1 MSRPLRSLGLAAVVV
16 LLSVPSALAVSPGEN
31 GRIYFYACGN
41 PCQNYDIYSVAPGG
55 GDLVNL
61 TEAVT
66 APPGPPDA
74 AFEPS
79 VSADGSRIAFGV
91 DSQATAEIWVINADG
106 SGAKQLTHDNLL
118 DQAPAISPDG
128 SRVVWNQWSPFPTYL
143 ERDLWTMGSDGS
155 GQQLFFDGGNEERSS
170 QFTPDGQ
177 TLVVGSETGDYDIRK
192 IPASLA
198 GAPYTTSTGI
208 ADEDDQLT
216 YEPTV
221 SPDGGQVAFMQVP
234 TSAPLGSPFDIYG
247 VSIEGGTPIPLFDT
261 AASER
266 DPSYS
271 PDGTKMAFS
280 ADGVAMI
287 GSADG
292 SGEPQPLD
300 IGVAQSP
307 GGFEWAVKPP
317 PPPKGNPLPPPEAK
331 APNGRI
337 GKHPK
342 RRTTQR
348 RAKFTFSSSLSGSSF
363 ECKLDKRRFRPCKSP
378 FERKLRLGRHVF
390 LLRAISATGTADPTP
405 AVFRWR
411 ILRALCRAGSCG

>member
-1 MSRPLRSLGLAAVVV
+1 MALLLRSVGLSVAALLLAAT
-16 LLSVPSALAVSPGEN
+16 SALAVSPGEN
-31 GRIYFYACGN
+31 GRIYFYACGD
-41 PCQNYDIYSVAPGG
+41 PCQTYDIYSVAPGG
-55 GDLVNL
+55 GDLINL
-61 TEAVT
+61 TEAIT
-66 APPGPPDA
+66 APLGPPDA

-79 VSADGSRIAFGV
+79 ISGDGSRITFGV

-106 SGAKQLTHDNLL
+106 SGAKQLTNDNLL

-128 SRVVWNQWSPFPTYL
+128 SRIVWNQWSPFPGYTA
-143 ERDLWTMGSDGS
+143 RDIWTMGSDGS

-192 IPASLA
+192 VPASLA

-221 SPDGGQVAFMQVP
+221 SPDGSRVAFMQVP
-234 TSAPLGSPFDIYG
+234 TAAPFGTPFDIYD
-247 VSIEGGTPIPLFDT
+247 VSIGGGAPEPLFD
-261 AASER
+261 APGSER

-280 ADGVAMI
+280 LDGVAMI
-287 GSADG
+287 GNADG
-292 SGEPQPLD
+292 SGEPQPLN

-307 GGFEWAVKPP
+307 GGFEWAVKPQP
-317 PPPKGNPLPPPEAK
+317 PAATVSEPTGPVAK
-331 APNGRI
+331 APAPNGRI

-342 RRTTQR
+342 KRSTQR
-348 RAKFTFSSSLSGSSF
+348 NIRFTFSSSAPGSSF
-363 ECKLDKRRFRPCKSP
+363 ECKLDRGRYRSCKSP
-378 FERKLRLGRHVF
+378 FKRRLKPGPHAFRLRAVGPSGVPDPTAAVFHWIILRLR
-390 LLRAISATGTADPTP
+390 PQ
-405 AVFRWR
+405 
-411 ILRALCRAGSCG
+411 

>member
-1 MSRPLRSLGLAAVVV
+1 MSRLLWSAGLALAG
-16 LLSVPSALAVSPGEN
+16 LLLAASPSFAVSPGEN
-31 GRIYFYACGN
+31 GRIYFHACGN
-41 PCQNYDIYSVAPGG
+41 PCSNYDIYSVAPGG

-61 TEAVT
+61 TGPLT
-66 APPGPPDA
+66 APVGSPDS

-79 VSADGSRIAFGV
+79 VSADGNRIVFGV
-91 DSQATAEIWVINADG
+91 DSQASSEIWIVNADG
-106 SGAKQLTHDNLL
+106 SGAKQLTDDNLL

-128 SRVVWNQWSPFPTYL
+128 TRVVWNQHSPFPTYL
-143 ERDLWTMGSDGS
+143 ERNIWTMGSDGS

-221 SPDGGQVAFMQVP
+221 SPDGSKVAFMQVP

-247 VSIEGGTPIPLFDT
+247 VSIDGGTPVPLFDA

-271 PDGTKMAFS
+271 PDGTKMAFTV
-280 ADGVAMI
+280 DGVPMI
-287 GSADG
+287 GNADG

-300 IGVAQSP
+300 IGVASAA
-307 GGFEWAVKPP
+307 GGFEWAAKPQPAPGP
-317 PPPKGNPLPPPEAK
+317 PSPGPSPEA

-342 RRTTQR
+342 KRTKKRRV
-348 RAKFTFSSSLSGSSF
+348 KFTFSSSVPGSSF
-363 ECKLDKRRFRPCKSP
+363 ECRLDKRRFRPCKSP
-378 FERKLRLGRHVF
+378 FERRLGLGPHVF
-390 LLRAISATGTADPTP
+390 RLRAVAPGGTVDPTP
-405 AVFRWR
+405 AVFRWK
-411 ILRALCRAGSCG
+411 ILRRK

>member
-1 MSRPLRSLGLAAVVV
+1 MARLLRSAGLALAG
-16 LLSVPSALAVSPGEN
+16 LLLVAAPALAVSPGEN
-31 GRIYFYACGN
+31 GRIYFYACGT

-79 VSADGSRIAFGV
+79 VSGDGRRIVFGV
-91 DSQATAEIWVINADG
+91 DSQATAEIWIINADG
-106 SGAKQLTHDNLL
+106 GGAKQLTDDNLL
-118 DQAPAISPDG
+118 DQAPAVSPDG
-128 SRVVWNQWSPFPTYL
+128 SRIVWNQWSPFPGYTV
-143 ERDLWTMGSDGS
+143 RDIWTMGSDGS

-221 SPDGGQVAFMQVP
+221 SPDGRRVAFMQIP
-234 TSAPLGSPFDIYG
+234 TSAPITTPFDIYG
-247 VSIEGGTPIPLFDT
+247 VSIEGGVSEPLFD
-261 AASER
+261 AAGSER

-280 ADGVAMI
+280 LDGVAMI
-287 GSADG
+287 GNADG
-292 SGEPQPLD
+292 SGDPQPLD
-300 IGVAQSP
+300 IGAAQAP
-307 GGFEWAVKPP
+307 GGFEWAAK
-317 PPPKGNPLPPPEAK
+317 PLPAAIAPEPAGPSTE
-331 APNGRI
+331 AAIPNGRI

-342 RRTTQR
+342 KRGTKRTI
-348 RAKFTFSSSLSGSSF
+348 KFTFSSSVPGSSF
-363 ECKLDKRRFRPCKSP
+363 ECKLDRRRFRSCKSP
-378 FERKLRLGRHVF
+378 FKRRLKPGRHAF
-390 LLRAISATGTADPTP
+390 RLRTTGPGGAADPTP
-405 AVFRWR
+405 AIFRWT
-411 ILRALCRAGSCG
+411 ILPG